1 MRTLLAEPSY
11 LTVTCFILGLLVGS
25 FLNVVIHRLPK
36 ILEREWRTQCAELR
50 GEIPEHHE
58 PYNLVVPP
66 STCPACDHRI
76 RPWENIPLLS
86 YLLLRGRCAN
96 CKTRI
101 SWRYPAVEA
110 LTGLLCGYAAWHFG
124 FGLPLAGALI
134 LIWAL
139 IALAFIDLD
148 TQLLPDNITQ
158 PLLWGGLLLNTMAV
172 LTPLQSA
179 VLGAAGGYLTLWA
192 VYWLFKLAT
201 GKEGMGFGDFKLLA
215 ALGAWLGWKLLP
227 FIILLSAAVGAVVG
241 VLLIVL
247 ANRGRH
253 IPIPFGPYL
262 AIAGVAGL
270 FWGNDLV
277 GAYLTLYVP

>member
-1 MRTLLAEPSY
+1 MRMLLAEPPY
-11 LTVTCFILGLLVGS
+11 LTVTCFILGLLIGS

-36 ILEREWRTQCAELR
+36 VLEREWRAQCAELR
-50 GEIPEHHE
+50 GEIPEARE
-58 PYNLVVPP
+58 PYNLVVP
-66 STCPACDHRI
+66 SSACPACGHRI

-86 YLLLRGRCAN
+86 YVLLRGRCAS
-96 CKTRI
+96 CGTRI
-101 SWRYPAVEA
+101 GWRYPAVEA

-124 FGLPLAGALI
+124 LGLPLAGALI

-139 IALAFIDLD
+139 IALTFIDLD

-158 PLLWGGLLLNTMAV
+158 PLLWTGLLFNTIAV
-172 LTPLQSA
+172 FAPLQSA
-179 VLGAAGGYLTLWA
+179 VLGAAGGYLTLWG
-192 VYWLFKLAT
+192 VYWLFKLST

-227 FIILLSAAVGAVVG
+227 FIILLSATVGAVVG
-241 VLLIVL
+241 VLLIIL

-262 AIAGVAGL
+262 ATAGVVAL

-277 GAYLTLYVP
+277 GAYLTLYLP